1 VKYKC
6 PYCGKVI
13 GEVEVIML
21 TWKRVGLAVGL
32 GVGCGL
38 LVYPLMPESLLVG
51 AIGAFLIGFVVAFLL
66 TKEKLRST

>member
-1 VKYKC
+1 
-6 PYCGKVI
+6 
-13 GEVEVIML
+13 ML

-66 TKEKLRST
+66 TKEKTKST